1 MINKSFA
8 KIAASGLVL
17 GSTLLGFGPADNFSL
32 SLSSAS
38 ARAPQVDA
46 ANYAKKARS
55 ANAKGQIDQAVQ
67 MAEKAV
73 APMLITGCFWA
84 MFI

>member
-1 MINKSFA
+1 MNNKSFA

-17 GSTLLGFGPADNFSL
+17 GSTLLGIAPAGDFTL

-38 ARAPQVDA
+38 ARAPQVEA
-46 ANYAKKARS
+46 AGFAKKARS
-55 ANAKGQIDQAVQ
+55 ASAKGQIDQAVE

-73 APMLITGCFWA
+73 A
-84 MFI
+84 